1 MQHIVATKLVEHQ
14 PTPMHERIT
23 TAIQRKRGTTNQ
35 IAKSQP
41 GIADATVVSNVDF
54 TVADGDEAGAD
65 VSKRRRSARRR
76 ASCPEL
82 SFRDGVFDVFSVLTF
97 SVDRCSYRCRG
108 HRSGCIASVQR
119 GGCIER

>member
-82 SFRDGVFDVFSVLTF
+82 SFRDGVFDAFSVLTL
-97 SVDRCSYRCRG
+97 SMGIDVVVMALVTLHLS
-108 HRSGCIASVQR
+108 SAVNV
-119 GGCIER
+119 